1 MNNLERTLIRSK
13 DHKSS
18 EFSLHSSGLPSQL
31 TQELEI
37 LNRQSEAALGAAD
50 QVSIAN
56 KILNLAAKIISL
68 ENNEI
73 IL

>member
-1 MNNLERTLIRSK
+1 MNNLEYTLNRSQ

-18 EFSLHSSGLPSQL
+18 EVSLDSSGLPSQL

-37 LNRQSEAALGAAD
+37 LNRQSEAVIGAAD

-56 KILNLAAKIISL
+56 KILDLA
-68 ENNEI
+68 
-73 IL
+73 